1 VLIIDRQDAGR
12 QLAERL
18 LTLKEKKPVVLALPR
33 GGIPVAFEIACALR
47 APLDLVLVRKIGSP
61 NDEELAIGAIAD
73 GDDPE
78 LVTEPHLVAD
88 LDISP
93 EYLKEGKSRALRE
106 IERRRRVYLGDRRPV
121 DVAGRTAIV
130 VDDGVAT
137 GATMLAALRGI
148 RRRNPARM
156 VLAVPVAPKHALEQL
171 CREVDE
177 TVCLH
182 IPAFLTPWAISIPVS
197 RSCATRR

>member
-33 GGIPVAFEIACALR
+33 GGIPVAFEIACTLR

-78 LVTEPHLVAD
+78 LVTEAHLVAD
-88 LDISP
+88 LDVSP
-93 EYLKEGKSRALRE
+93 EYLKEGSR
-106 IERRRRVYLGDRRPV
+106 
-121 DVAGRTAIV
+121 GR
-130 VDDGVAT
+130 
-137 GATMLAALRGI
+137 
-148 RRRNPARM
+148 
-156 VLAVPVAPKHALEQL
+156 
-171 CREVDE
+171 
-177 TVCLH
+177 
-182 IPAFLTPWAISIPVS
+182 
-197 RSCATRR
+197 